1 MGTEFF
7 IATGVFPAEL
17 LAYIC
22 TKFQWRPALQI
33 GQDSSVY
40 ILDIILG

>member
-22 TKFQWRPALQI
+22 TKFQWPALQI
-33 GQDSSVY
+33 GQDSSIC